1 MQKVISMGEYVS
13 KYTGPEIDNALKKV
27 VDGKAGIQGVKVNGT
42 EVTPDNSNK
51 VNVEIPNISQ
61 TTGSSTTS
69 VMSQDAITTQ
79 LNNKVDKVS
88 GKGLSTED
96 FTTSSKNKL
105 AGIETGATKN
115 TVVQSTGSSTSNV
128 MSQNAVSNALNS
140 KQDKIS
146 NGYVFIVTS

>member
-1 MQKVISMGEYVS
+1 MGEYVS

-42 EVTPDNSNK
+42 EATPDAENK
-51 VNVEIPNISQ
+51 VDISVPSVSQ
-61 TTGSSTTS
+61 STGSSTTLT
-69 VMSQDAITTQ
+69 MSQDAITTQ

-115 TVVQSTGSSTSNV
+115 TVVQSTGSSTTNV
-128 MSQNAVSNALNS
+128 MSQNAVTNALNN
-140 KQDKIS
+140 KQDNIS
-146 NGYVFIVTS
+146 GGYIFLVK

>member
-1 MQKVISMGEYVS
+1 MGEYVS

-42 EVTPDNSNK
+42 EVTPDVSSNK
-51 VNVEIPNISQ
+51 VDISIPEVSQ
-61 TTGSSTTS
+61 TTGSSDS
-69 VMSQDAITTQ
+69 NVMSQGAVTTQ
-79 LNNKVDKVS
+79 LDNKVDKIS

-96 FTTSSKNKL
+96 FTTSAKNKL

>member
-1 MQKVISMGEYVS
+1 MGEYVS

-42 EVTPDNSNK
+42 EATPDAENK
-51 VNVEIPNISQ
+51 VDISVPSVSQ
-61 TTGSSTTS
+61 TTGSSDS
-69 VMSQDAITTQ
+69 NVMSQGAVTTQ
-79 LNNKVDKVS
+79 LDNKVDKIS

-96 FTTSSKNKL
+96 FTASAKNKL

-115 TVVQSTGSSTSNV
+115 TVVQSTGSSTTSV
-128 MSQNAVSNALNS
+128 MSQNAVTNALSN

>member
-1 MQKVISMGEYVS
+1 MGEYVS

>member
-1 MQKVISMGEYVS
+1 MGEYVS

-42 EVTPDNSNK
+42 EATPDAENK
-51 VNVEIPNISQ
+51 VDISVPSVSQ
-61 TTGSSTTS
+61 TTGSSDS
-69 VMSQDAITTQ
+69 NVMSQGAVTAQ
-79 LNNKVDKVS
+79 LDNKVDKIS

-96 FTTSSKNKL
+96 FTASAKNKL

-115 TVVQSTGSSTSNV
+115 TVVQSTGSSTTSV
-128 MSQNAVSNALNS
+128 MSQNAVTNALSN

>member
-1 MQKVISMGEYVS
+1 MGEYVS

-42 EVTPDNSNK
+42 EATPDAENK
-51 VNVEIPNISQ
+51 VDISVPSVSQ
-61 TTGSSTTS
+61 TTGSSDS
-69 VMSQDAITTQ
+69 NVMSQGAVTAQ
-79 LNNKVDKVS
+79 LDNKVDKIS

-96 FTTSSKNKL
+96 FTTSAKNKL

-115 TVVQSTGSSTSNV
+115 TVVQSTGSSTTSV
-128 MSQNAVSNALNS
+128 MSQNAVTNELSN